1 MNNKLYKILAAIMI
15 ILGLAI
21 IGFGVYKIIFDNDQ
35 NDDNI
40 DNLPI
45 VDAPITNEEAKTIVL
60 NKYNELLSFMN
71 SQTGFGGINTD
82 EVLEFDLGNN
92 NKSLYYYAPNFV
104 EEFNKIFVSDI
115 KYNMV
120 FGEVDNINKY
130 ITFYGVD
137 NGDNYYSYILDD
149 EKYYVNNVCLGE
161 MDYLDIDIQN
171 GELSF
176 SDNYDEIIYIV
187 DVHDVNNDYSL
198 VRKVDLIL
206 KQENNEWKFLSAVT
220 HGNYDRVL
228 YINQDN

>member
-1 MNNKLYKILAAIMI
+1 MNNKLYKILAVIMI

-71 SQTGFGGINTD
+71 SQTGFGSINTD
-82 EVLEFDLGNN
+82 EFLEFDLGNN

-130 ITFYGVD
+130 ITFYGVG

-149 EKYYVNNVCLGE
+149 EKYYVNNECFGE

-176 SDNYDEIIYIV
+176 SDDYDEIIYIV

-206 KQENNEWKFLSAVT
+206 QQENNEWKFLSAVT
-220 HGNYDRVL
+220 HGNCDRVL
-228 YINQDN
+228 YINQAN